1 MFLIYLSTMN
11 AFWSE
16 KGGGDDGFDNL
27 ESTLFEGACIDILQ
41 IVA

>member
-16 KGGGDDGFDNL
+16 KGGDDGFDNL